1 MDACSEFRSEV
12 VRCASNNLVQF
23 LDDRSFQVM
32 GAFGYSLT
40 FVLNFSSDLLSSFVT
55 FDIETQKS

>member
-23 LDDRSFQVM
+23 LDYRSFQVM
-32 GAFGYSLT
+32 ERFGYLLD
-40 FVLNFSSDLLSSFVT
+40 FVLNFSSDLALIVRDF
-55 FDIETQKS
+55 F